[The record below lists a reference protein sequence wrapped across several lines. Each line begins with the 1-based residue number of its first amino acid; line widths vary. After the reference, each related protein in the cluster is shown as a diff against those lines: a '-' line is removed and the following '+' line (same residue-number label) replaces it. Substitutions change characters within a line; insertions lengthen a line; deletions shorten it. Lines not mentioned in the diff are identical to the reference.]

1 MATDAKAI
9 RELIDG
15 KLALPSYP
23 LTLTK
28 DDLRKMKINRASGAA
43 RNAILCL
50 LAPAKR
56 KHFVTGADISLAK
69 DHFSEFKDPNAHHIF
84 PEELHKEGPL
94 TVCRRGSSLTPNF
107 CFLPADLNNKIKDRP
122 PSDYFVE
129 FRGSDTNNP
138 NFAAALRSHPD
149 SFGRRLTDM
158 E

>member
-84 PEELHKEGPL
+84 PEELHKEGPQ
-94 TVCRRGSSLTPNF
+94 TVCRRGSSLTE
-107 CFLPADLNNKIKDRP
+107 FLFPAGGLKQQNQR
-122 PSDYFVE
+122 STT
-129 FRGSDTNNP
+129 FRLLCRIQG
-138 NFAAALRSHPD
+138 
-149 SFGRRLTDM
+149 
-158 E
+158 